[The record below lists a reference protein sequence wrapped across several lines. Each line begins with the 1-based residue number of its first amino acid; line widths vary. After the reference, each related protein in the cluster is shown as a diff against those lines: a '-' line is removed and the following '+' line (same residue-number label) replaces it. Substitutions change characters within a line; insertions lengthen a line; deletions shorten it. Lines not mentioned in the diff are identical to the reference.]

1 MKISEHADRTEKLAG
16 IRAEDIHKWID
27 GFFDVES
34 FEHFLRAGKT
44 PNYDPYAHR
53 KYRHCR
59 EALEDVY
66 QEFADKYSREQIK
79 TVFEC
84 HIRDDYDGYLPYR
97 EDFENGTF
105 TEKYHENE
113 DRIKNETILSPTE
126 LAKYF
131 KGETYSR
138 KKTTARIPKRF
149 LLRIV
154 LPTIIAIIL
163 FVSSIFVIIVP
174 VFRDNLLTGK
184 KEMIRELTATAAST
198 IDYYIGLEQSGI
210 LSRAEAQER
219 AIAEIKELRYG
230 EENKDYFWITDMHP
244 TMVMHPYREDLSGAD
259 LSDYVDSEDRSG
271 KKLFVEFV
279 SLVEAQNEGYLEYLW
294 QWKDDPSQTVPKLS
308 YIRGIPAWNWII
320 GTGIYIHD
328 VEQEI
333 NHLTTNLLI
342 VFTTITV
349 GLVIIL
355 SNIVLQSYRIENNRL
370 QAETGLLEAKDR
382 YRALVEASN
391 EGYIL
396 EVGGEIIYFNH
407 TLKRMLGYSED
418 ELVSM
423 KVYDLLV
430 PDFELNA
437 PGITYLKE
445 LFQGK
450 ATGTEFEARVKTKSG
465 ETLDVL
471 ITTSRIFFSLENGH
485 IISFRPLT
493 RHQFDSAFDFF
504 KGAKRRVKSRFIFK
518 QVGEVC
524 RPLHNSSS
532 TTMLGDVSIK
542 EDAPVFEAL
551 STLETTDRSEILV
564 MDQQNQAI
572 GSIGYNDIA
581 RMYAGRP
588 AEILSEI
595 RKSKND
601 GHVIYTLKRLPGL
614 IREMTDQG
622 ASPNA
627 LRRTI
632 GRIFD
637 AAIRQFIELSL
648 KDLGPAPVSF
658 AFLSLGSN
666 GRHEMT
672 LFSDQDNALVFA
684 DVEVSELETV
694 QAYFAGLAFDVSS
707 KLNQAGYPYCPGGI
721 MASNPQWCM
730 PISAWKKKFAGWIRN
745 PTPEALLEIN
755 VFLDI
760 HCVYGDHAL
769 ADVLKRYALEEA
781 AQNPQFFIHFAKNS
795 LLYKA
800 PLNFLGHIRAE
811 KRDGLKIVNIKE
823 SLKPIEILARIYAF
837 KHQIVHTNTTERL
850 KQLMT
855 QGVLHEQTY
864 REMMYVFDYL
874 WDLRFY
880 NQIITHADLDRINDE
895 LDLDKL
901 TDIEHHNLRNVLSK
915 ITTFQTNLSYDFLG
929 SSGTL
934 Y

>member
-16 IRAEDIHKWID
+16 VRAEDIHKWID
-27 GFFDVES
+27 GFFDAES
-34 FEHFLRAGKT
+34 FDLFLRAGRT
-44 PNYDPYAHR
+44 PDYDPYAHR

-59 EALEDVY
+59 EALEEAY
-66 QEFADKYSREQIK
+66 REFADKYSREQIE

-84 HIRDDYDGYLPYR
+84 HVRDDYNDYYPYR

-113 DRIKNETILSPTE
+113 ERAKHETILSPAE
-126 LAKYF
+126 LAEYF
-131 KGETYSR
+131 KGEAYSR
-138 KKTTARIPKRF
+138 KKSAARIPKRF

-154 LPTIIAIIL
+154 LPTVIAIIL
-163 FVSSIFVIIVP
+163 FASSIFVVIVP
-174 VFRDNLLTGK
+174 VFRENMLTGK
-184 KEMIRELTATAAST
+184 KEMIKELTATAAST
-198 IDYYIGLEQSGI
+198 INYYIRQEQSGV
-210 LSRAEAQER
+210 LTLAEAQEK
-219 AIAEIKELRYG
+219 AAAEISELRYG
-230 EENKDYFWITDMHP
+230 EENKDYFWITDMYP
-244 TMVMHPYREDLSGAD
+244 NMVMHPYREDLIGAD
-259 LSDYVDSEDRSG
+259 LSSYVDSEDRSG

-279 SLVEAQNEGYLEYLW
+279 KLVEAQNEGYLEYLW

-308 YIRGIPAWNWII
+308 YVRGIPSWNWII

-328 VEQEI
+328 VEEEI
-333 NHLTTNLLI
+333 NRLTTNLLI
-342 VFTTITV
+342 VFTVITA
-349 GLVIIL
+349 GLVILL
-355 SNIVLQSYRIENNRL
+355 SNIVLQSYRIERNRL
-370 QAETGLLEAKDR
+370 QAETGLREAKDR

-396 EVGGEIIYFNH
+396 EVGGETVYSNR
-407 TLKRMLGYSED
+407 TLQRMAGYSED
-418 ELVSM
+418 ELISM

-430 PDFELNA
+430 PNVEINM
-437 PGITYLKE
+437 PGVRYLKE
-445 LFQGK
+445 MVAGK
-450 ATGTEFEARVKTKSG
+450 AVVTEFEAQIKTKG
-465 ETLDVL
+465 GKVLDVQ
-471 ITTSRIFFSLENGH
+471 IATSRIFFSSKNGH
-485 IISFRPLT
+485 IISFRPLI
-493 RHQFDSAFDFF
+493 RNQFDSAFDFI

-524 RPLHNSSS
+524 RPPDAQPTHLNLN
-532 TTMLGDVSIK
+532 TVSIR

-551 STLETTDRSEILV
+551 SVLETTDQTAIAVTDRRGGI
-564 MDQQNQAI
+564 I

-581 RMYAGRP
+581 RMYAGKP

-595 RKSKND
+595 RKSEND

-622 ASPNA
+622 AGPNA

-648 KDLGPAPVSF
+648 RELGPPPVPFS
-658 AFLSLGSN
+658 FLSLGSN

-684 DVEVSELETV
+684 DVDASELESV
-694 QAYFAGLAFDVSS
+694 QAYFGRLAFDVSS

-721 MASNPQWCM
+721 MASNPRWCL
-730 PISAWKKKFAGWIRN
+730 PLSAWKNRFADWIHK
-745 PTPEALLEIN
+745 PTPEALLEVN

-760 HCVYGDHAL
+760 HSAYGDQSL
-769 ADVLKRYALEEA
+769 ADELKHYALSQA
-781 AQNPQFFIHFAKNS
+781 AQNPQFFIHFARNS

-811 KRDGLKIVNIKE
+811 KRDGLKTINIKE

-837 KHQIVHTNTTERL
+837 KHQIIYTNTTERL

-855 QGVLHEQTY
+855 QGVFQEQTY
-864 REMMYVFDYL
+864 REMIYVFDFL

-880 NQIITHADLDRINDE
+880 NQIIAHAELDRVNDE
-895 LDLDKL
+895 LDLEKL
-901 TDIEHHNLRNVLSK
+901 TDIEQHNLRNVLSK
-915 ITTFQTNLSYDFLG
+915 ITTFQASLSYDFLG
-929 SSGTL
+929 SSGAL
-934 Y
+934 H